1 MHLPDYKEARS
12 RQHRDYN
19 RIDFDI
25 KEEVIKYYDATG
37 IKHFYLDV
45 EDMSDDELIELYEN
59 SFAKEE

>member
-25 KEEVIKYYDATG
+25 KEEVINKIDSNNKQL
-37 IKHFYLDV
+37 IK
-45 EDMSDDELIELYEN
+45 
-59 SFAKEE
+59 K

>member
-1 MHLPDYKEARS
+1 M
-12 RQHRDYN
+12 
-19 RIDFDI
+19 

>member
-1 MHLPDYKEARS
+1 MELKAIVYGQERS
-12 RQHRDYN
+12 
-19 RIDFDI
+19 IDQEI
-25 KEEVIKYYDATG
+25 MKEEVIKYYDATG